1 MTMRTDDEGERTA
14 NFSIDVEWTTCD
26 NDSMARDGETMI
38 VLYGIDLSSAN
49 AKELNHFRAI
59 AEAHA
64 SDETMKNQWNFRLN
78 DTESCMWNDDSWK
91 RGIGSMTS
99 MAARS

>member
-1 MTMRTDDEGERTA
+1 MDNEGERAASWST
-14 NFSIDVEWTTCD
+14 DVEMIERN
-26 NDSMARDGETMI
+26 NDSMVRNDKTMI
-38 VLYGIDLSSAN
+38 LLNVIDLAN
-49 AKELNHFRAI
+49 ANAMASKQFRVM
-59 AEAHA
+59 AEAHT
-64 SDETMKNQWNFRLN
+64 SNETMKNQWNFRLN